1 MLLVEASMAAERP
14 KPGLAEAVFP
24 PQPPVKLAD
33 LGTLALYA
41 QTGAL
46 IKLNVVGENLD
57 VKA

>member
-1 MLLVEASMAAERP
+1 MAAERP